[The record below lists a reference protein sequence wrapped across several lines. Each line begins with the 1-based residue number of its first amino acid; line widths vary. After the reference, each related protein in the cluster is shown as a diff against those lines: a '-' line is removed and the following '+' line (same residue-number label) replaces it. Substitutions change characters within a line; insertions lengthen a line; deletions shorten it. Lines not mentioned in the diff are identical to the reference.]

1 MLKCNINSHFRLT
14 KEEKEIMM
22 SCKMLLLNKLV
33 ENLDDKVYLHR
44 PTKIVNHSLSLYKIN
59 TT

>member
-1 MLKCNINSHFRLT
+1 
-14 KEEKEIMM
+14 MM

-44 PTKIVNHSLSLYKIN
+44 PSKILNHSLNLYKIN
-59 TT
+59 ASF